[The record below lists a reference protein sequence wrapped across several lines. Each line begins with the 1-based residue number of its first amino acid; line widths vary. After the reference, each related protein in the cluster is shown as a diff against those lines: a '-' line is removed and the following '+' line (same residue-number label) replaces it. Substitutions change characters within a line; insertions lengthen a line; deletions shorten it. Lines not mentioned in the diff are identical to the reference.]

1 MEIVFEDFQKALS
14 KIKLLRENAN
24 IIEETVQRSVSEIVR
39 KVRKSKD
46 EALSFYTKKFDGVE
60 IKEFRVSEEEIK
72 RAGMF
77 VENSFLEALQE
88 AKKNIISYHEKQ
100 KRQSIFDCTS
110 EGIIRGQ
117 IIRPLE
123 NIGVYV
129 PGGTASYPSSV
140 LMNVLPAKL
149 AGVKKI
155 VMVTPPR
162 QGGLIPIF

>member
-1 MEIVFEDFQKALS
+1 MEIVCEDFQKALS

-39 KVRKSKD
+39 NVRESRD

-88 AKKNIISYHEKQ
+88 AKKNIISYHESK
-100 KRQSIFDCTS
+100 KAIH
-110 EGIIRGQ
+110 IRL
-117 IIRPLE
+117 RE
-123 NIGVYV
+123 
-129 PGGTASYPSSV
+129 
-140 LMNVLPAKL
+140 
-149 AGVKKI
+149 
-155 VMVTPPR
+155 
-162 QGGLIPIF
+162 